1 MSANGPSVFEQTK
14 KFFAIF
20 SSCKFESVG
29 YVYLKQHNYLN
40 VSYQNYDNKKFR
52 IFFRVFRSVIFADKG
67 NFREISRWPLFV
79 NEQNDQNHNVLHY
92 EFALLL
98 TREKLGQPARLN
110 KLHQNQNR
118 PALILEHLFFTSFA
132 PNFHDKLTTLFDYL
146 NTASVLV
153 WAEKTCVRSSHFERS
168 KRHCWANFY
177 IYPVLVTTYT
187 LILITS
193 YPIYYFRKKV
203 KVENKTLKKCI

>member
-40 VSYQNYDNKKFR
+40 VRYQNYDNKKFR

-118 PALILEHLFFTSFA
+118 PALILEHLFFWL
-132 PNFHDKLTTLFDYL
+132 PCLTTWTLQAFLSELRKHVLDPVILKIQKDTVEQIFTCILFYL
-146 NTASVLV
+146 
-153 WAEKTCVRSSHFERS
+153 SHIPL
-168 KRHCWANFY
+168 Y
-177 IYPVLVTTYT
+177 
-187 LILITS
+187 
-193 YPIYYFRKKV
+193 
-203 KVENKTLKKCI
+203 